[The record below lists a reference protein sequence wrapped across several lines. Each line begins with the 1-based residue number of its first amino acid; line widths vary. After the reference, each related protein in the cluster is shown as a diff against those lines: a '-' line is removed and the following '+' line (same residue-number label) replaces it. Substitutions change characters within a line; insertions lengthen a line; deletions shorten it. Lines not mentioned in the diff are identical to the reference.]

1 MIKITFLGTVSG
13 IPSKQRNHP
22 AIVLEYFGE
31 GKETIL
37 WDCGEG
43 TQRQL
48 NLAGINFMDID
59 KIFITHWHADHFA
72 GLIPL
77 LATMNLEKRTKELH
91 IFAPE
96 AERFVS
102 HILDLGYFGN
112 RFPIVATD
120 VPFEGENITEIDS
133 GEEYKIYSIPML
145 HTVPAVAF
153 CFQEN
158 DRSNI
163 DLNLLKKLEI
173 KRGPWLKE
181 LKMKGFAEVK
191 GNIIKLGDIATITKG
206 IKVVYTGDTKPNDN
220 VVKIS
225 ENADVLIHDSTF
237 LEADEVKGKAHADVK
252 QAAQTAKKSKVKH
265 LILTNI
271 SRRYKDPAELEKT
284 ARKIFKNSKVAYDL
298 MKFKVK
304 N

>member
-1 MIKITFLGTVSG
+1 MIKLTFLGTVSG
-13 IPSKQRNHP
+13 IPSKARNHP

-37 WDCGEG
+37 FDCGEG

-48 NLAGINFMDID
+48 NLAGISFMDID

-77 LATMNLEKRTKELH
+77 LATMNLEKRTKELK

-96 AERFVS
+96 AERFIS

-112 RFPIVATD
+112 RFPIVATN
-120 VPFEGENITEIDS
+120 VPFEGEEIFEADS
-133 GEEYKIYSIPML
+133 AEEYKVYSIPML
-145 HTVPAVAF
+145 HTVPSVAF
-153 CFQEN
+153 CFKEN
-158 DRSNI
+158 DKSNI
-163 DLNLLKKLEI
+163 DLDLLKKI
-173 KRGPWLKE
+173 GMKRGAWLKE
-181 LKMKGFAEVK
+181 LKKKGFAEVK
-191 GNIIKLGDIATITKG
+191 GTNIKLEDVAKITKG
-206 IKVVYTGDTKPNDN
+206 LKVVYTGDTKPNDN

-225 ENADVLIHDSTF
+225 ENADVLIHDATF
-237 LEADEVKGKAHADVK
+237 LEADEVKGKAHGDVK
-252 QAAQTAKKSKVKH
+252 QAAQTAKKAKVKQ

-271 SRRYKDPAELEKT
+271 SRRYKDPEELEKT
-284 ARKIFKNSKVAYDL
+284 AKKVFKNSKVAYDL
-298 MKFKVK
+298 MELKIK